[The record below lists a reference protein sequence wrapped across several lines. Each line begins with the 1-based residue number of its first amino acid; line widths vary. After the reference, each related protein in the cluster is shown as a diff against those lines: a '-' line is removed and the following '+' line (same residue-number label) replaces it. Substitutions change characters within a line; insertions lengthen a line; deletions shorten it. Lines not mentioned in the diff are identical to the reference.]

1 MTRCRNSPC
10 LPAAGLPAAGS
21 YLADEARRA
30 AFSSGLLLL
39 LVQAAAAAA
48 GGGGGESGAHSY
60 HRPVLLLCS
69 AALHLTLLL
78 CWCAPPYPRQ
88 TQGHLVPLDHI
99 LAQMSITTLLSTTNG
114 PGVKGLK
121 PYIFLAPKIL
131 SLFAC
136 WFFSTPC
143 GSFLRLVRAGAI
155 KEASEAWQTGRR
167 F

>member
-1 MTRCRNSPC
+1 MTQCRNSPR
-10 LPAAGLPAAGS
+10 LPAARLPAAGS

-39 LVQAAAAAA
+39 LVQAA

-99 LAQMSITTLLSTTNG
+99 LAQMSITTLSLITIG

-121 PYIFLAPKIL
+121 PYIFVAPETFKPYL
-131 SLFAC
+131 CSRVA
-136 WFFSTPC
+136 FFRHPAVP
-143 GSFLRLVRAGAI
+143 F
-155 KEASEAWQTGRR
+155 
-167 F
+167 

>member
-39 LVQAAAAAA
+39 LVQAAAG

-99 LAQMSITTLLSTTNG
+99 LAQMSITTLLSTTIG
-114 PGVKGLK
+114 LGLKGLK
-121 PYIFLAPKIL
+121 PYIFLAPTIL

-136 WFFSTPC
+136 CFFQHPAVP
-143 GSFLRLVRAGAI
+143 F
-155 KEASEAWQTGRR
+155 
-167 F
+167 